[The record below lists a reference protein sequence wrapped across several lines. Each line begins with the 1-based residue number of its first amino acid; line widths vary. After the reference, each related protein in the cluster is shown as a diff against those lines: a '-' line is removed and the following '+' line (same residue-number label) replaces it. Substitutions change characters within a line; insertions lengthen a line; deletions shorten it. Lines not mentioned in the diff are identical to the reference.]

1 MLVLTETAIGFV
13 VFKLSSDAKI
23 ESKDLWKEF
32 ETPEGANK
40 ALKVQA
46 IQRFTS
52 TATAVEDL
60 TAIQDGRLTDS
71 LSKFLVDA
79 VGSSGEGDGEKKK
92 KKKKLEEM
100 LVVSD
105 PKLASTIKSSLS
117 IPVLSDSSTQDLYR
131 GIRQQLASLLGG
143 VDQKDLNTMSLG
155 LGHSL
160 SRFKLKFSTDKVD
173 TMVIQAIALL
183 DDLDKEINIYS
194 MRVKEWYGWHF
205 PEMAKIIVDNLAYAR
220 VVKAMGFRTNAVNTS
235 FELIL
240 PEDLE
245 ATIKAAAEL
254 SMGTEI
260 SDSDMAH
267 IHSLCDQVI
276 SITEYRTQLSEYLR
290 NRMQAIAPNLT
301 ALVGELVGARL
312 ISHAGS
318 LMNLAKHPASTVQI
332 LGAEKALFRALKTKH
347 DTPKYGL
354 IYHASLI
361 GQAPQKLKGKMA
373 RMVATKAALSI
384 RVDAL
389 SDADSR
395 SDAAAA
401 EVGIT
406 NRVKLESR
414 LRALE
419 HQAGIQSVRKV
430 TSGVNGRQQPRFEMS
445 GATGSYNSATDA
457 LPLDSV
463 NGMLPTQP
471 PAAVK
476 QAVEA
481 VLEVKEEKRAE
492 KAQEGKEDKKDKKK
506 KRKSEVA
513 DISMDVDGDESMVVG
528 ETKEERKARKE
539 AKKAAKAAKKA
550 AEEGEGEKKSKKR
563 RADDVEPE
571 TNGAVAAADGEKKK
585 KKKKRESEA

>member
-1 MLVLTETAIGFV
+1 
-13 VFKLSSDAKI
+13 
-23 ESKDLWKEF
+23 
-32 ETPEGANK
+32 
-40 ALKVQA
+40 
-46 IQRFTS
+46 
-52 TATAVEDL
+52 
-60 TAIQDGRLTDS
+60 
-71 LSKFLVDA
+71 
-79 VGSSGEGDGEKKK
+79 
-92 KKKKLEEM
+92 
-100 LVVSD
+100 
-105 PKLASTIKSSLS
+105 
-117 IPVLSDSSTQDLYR
+117 
-131 GIRQQLASLLGG
+131 
-143 VDQKDLNTMSLG
+143 MSLG

-183 DDLDKEINIYS
+183 DDLDKEINIYA

-205 PEMAKIIVDNLAYAR
+205 PEMAKIIVDNIAFAR
-220 VVKAMGFRTNAVNTS
+220 VVKAMGEQRVYVSRALLTGPIGFRTNAVTTDFS
-235 FELIL
+235 LLL

-245 ATIKAAAEL
+245 ATLKSAAEL

-276 SITEYRTQLSEYLR
+276 SISEYRTQLSEYLR

-395 SDAAAA
+395 SDVSAA
-401 EVGIT
+401 EVGIS

-430 TSGVNGRQQPRFEMS
+430 VSANGQQGRQQPRFEMS
-445 GATGSYNSATDA
+445 GATGSYNAATDNV
-457 LPLDSV
+457 PL
-463 NGMLPTQP
+463 NGDLLPTQP
-471 PAAVK
+471 ATE
-476 QAVEA
+476 QM
-481 VLEVKEEKRAE
+481 KEGRDDS
-492 KAQEGKEDKKDKKK
+492 KEKKDKKK
-506 KRKSEVA
+506 KRKSEIA
-513 DISMDVDGDESMVVG
+513 DAGDVTMDGDADMSMVAG
-528 ETKEERKARKE
+528 ETKEERRARKE
-539 AKKAAKAAKKA
+539 AKKAV
-550 AEEGEGEKKSKKR
+550 SF
-563 RADDVEPE
+563 
-571 TNGAVAAADGEKKK
+571 TLLIL
-585 KKKKRESEA
+585 

>member
-1 MLVLTETAIGFV
+1 MLVLAETAIGFV
-13 VFKLSSDAKI
+13 VFKLSNDAKI
-23 ESKDLWKEF
+23 DNKNLWKEF
-32 ETPEGANK
+32 ETPEKANK
-40 ALKVQA
+40 ALSVEA

-60 TAIQDGRLTDS
+60 SALQDGRLTDS
-71 LSKFLVDA
+71 LSKFLVDT
-79 VGSSGEGDGEKKK
+79 VNGGSKDKKK
-92 KKKKLEEM
+92 KSSKTEEM

-105 PKLASTIKSSLS
+105 PKLASTIQKTLS
-117 IPVLSDSSTQDLYR
+117 IPVLSDSTTQDLYR

-143 VDQKDLNTMSLG
+143 LDQKDLNTMSLG
-155 LGHSL
+155 LGHSM

-205 PEMAKIIVDNLAYAR
+205 PELGKIIVDNIAYAR
-220 VVKAMGFRTNAVNTS
+220 VVKAMGFRTNASTTS
-235 FELIL
+235 FEMIL

-245 ATIKAAAEL
+245 AAVKAAAEL

-260 SDSDMAH
+260 SDTDIAH
-267 IHSLCDQVI
+267 INSLCDQVI
-276 SITEYRTQLSEYLR
+276 SISDYRTQLSEYLR

-301 ALVGELVGARL
+301 SLVGELVGARL

-354 IYHASLI
+354 IYHASLV

-395 SDAAAA
+395 SDPSAA
-401 EVGIT
+401 EVGVT

-419 HQAGIQSVRKV
+419 HQAGIQSVRRV
-430 TSGVNGRQQPRFEMS
+430 TAGAGRQQPRFEM
-445 GATGSYNSATDA
+445 GAGGGSYNNATDSIQLGSA
-457 LPLDSV
+457 QGL
-463 NGMLPTQP
+463 LPTQP
-471 PAAVK
+471 QPAIK
-476 QAVEA
+476 QAVKA

-492 KAQEGKEDKKDKKK
+492 KEKESKKDKKN
-506 KRKSEVA
+506 KRKSESA
-513 DISMDVDGDESMVVG
+513 MDVDENGDGDTSIAG
-528 ETKEERKARKE
+528 ETKEERRARKE
-539 AKKAAKAAKKA
+539 AKKAAKEAKRAAKEA
-550 AEEGEGEKKSKKR
+550 TNGDATVTKKR
-563 RADDVEPE
+563 SAVEMNGDADAPV
-571 TNGAVAAADGEKKK
+571 DGEKKK
-585 KKKKRESEA
+585 KKKKRDSEA

>member
-1 MLVLTETAIGFV
+1 MLVLTETPIGFV
-13 VFKLSSDAKI
+13 VFKLSSDAKLDN
-23 ESKDLWKEF
+23 KDLWKEF

-52 TATAVEDL
+52 TASAVEDL
-60 TAIQDGRLTDS
+60 SALQDGRLTDS
-71 LSKFLVDA
+71 LSKFIVDA
-79 VGSSGEGDGEKKK
+79 MGGAGEADGEKKK
-92 KKKKLEEM
+92 KKKKMEEM
-100 LVVSD
+100 LVVSET
-105 PKLASTIKSSLS
+105 KLASTIAKTLS
-117 IPVLSDSSTQDLYR
+117 IPVLSDATTQDLYR

-143 VDQKDLNTMSLG
+143 VDPKDINTMSLG
-155 LGHSL
+155 LGHSM

-205 PEMAKIIVDNLAYAR
+205 PEMGKIIVDNLAYAK
-220 VVKAMGFRTNAVNTS
+220 VVKAMGFRTNASSTNL
-235 FELIL
+235 ELIL
-240 PEDLE
+240 PEELE

-318 LMNLAKHPASTVQI
+318 LMNLAKFPASTVQI

-373 RMVATKAALSI
+373 RMVATKASLSI

-389 SDADSR
+389 SDAESR
-395 SDAAAA
+395 SDPQAA
-401 EVGIT
+401 EIGIS

-419 HQAGIQSVRKV
+419 HQSGIQSVRRV
-430 TSGVNGRQQPRFEMS
+430 TNGVTGRQQPKFEMS
-445 GATGSYNSATDA
+445 GATGSYNATT
-457 LPLDSV
+457 DSV
-463 NGMLPTQP
+463 KMESVTGMLPTQP
-471 PAAVK
+471 QPAIV
-476 QAVEA
+476 QAVQA
-481 VLEVKEEKRAE
+481 VIEVKEEKRSE
-492 KAQEGKEDKKDKKK
+492 KEGKKDKK

-513 DISMDVDGDESMVVG
+513 DVSMEVDGADDSMVAG
-528 ETKEERKARKE
+528 ETKEERRLRKE
-539 AKKAAKAAKKA
+539 AKKAVSCLCSIFSGKA
-550 AEEGEGEKKSKKR
+550 
-563 RADDVEPE
+563 
-571 TNGAVAAADGEKKK
+571 
-585 KKKKRESEA
+585 

>member
-1 MLVLTETAIGFV
+1 MLVLTETSIGFV

-23 ESKDLWKEF
+23 DSKDLWKEF

-52 TATAVEDL
+52 TASAVEDL

-79 VGSSGEGDGEKKK
+79 AGGAGEADGEKKK

-105 PKLASTIKSSLS
+105 PKLASTINKTLS

-220 VVKAMGFRTNAVNTS
+220 VVKAMGFRTNASSTS

-245 ATIKAAAEL
+245 ATLKAAAEL

-419 HQAGIQSVRKV
+419 HQAGIVSVRKV
-430 TSGVNGRQQPRFEMS
+430 TSGVNGRQQPKFEMS
-445 GATGSYNSATDA
+445 GATGSYNSNTDN
-457 LPLDSV
+457 LPLGSV

-471 PAAVK
+471 EGAVAK
-476 QAVEA
+476 AVEA

-492 KAQEGKEDKKDKKK
+492 KSQDEKKDKKK
-506 KRKSEVA
+506 KRKSEAVG
-513 DISMDVDGDESMVVG
+513 DVTMDDADESMVAG

-550 AEEGEGEKKSKKR
+550 SEENGDGEKKSKKR
-563 RADDVEPE
+563 RADDSEV
-571 TNGAVAAADGEKKK
+571 GDVSVVVDGEKKK
-585 KKKKRESEA
+585 KKKKRDSEAA